1 MKIVKWKPKAI
12 MVGALLAVGLGVI
25 TTPQTTFASE
35 SPDTESVKK
44 ILESAKG
51 GEEGEFYSEDFA
63 NLLDSLDA
71 TKVFGATASDYTK
84 SMAKPTTV
92 TTANWKTKQSKYAD
106 KGFNG
111 TSLYKS
117 KQYLRYGI
125 YDGTTEIVGNKLNIE
140 GWSAQINYT
149 HANGTN
155 NATYFVAQNKNRTI
169 VTKGSN
175 TSKNITQN
183 YKWGYPNYSKKC
195 RNSHLDLDKSIAWTE
210 GGASSPDKYAGC
222 YHDFTKVGFK
232 VGLNLDTFFG
242 GSKSTEVYDMFI
254 VNVTGS
260 DTNRILYKKLSSTE
274 TVTKDY
280 KGTTNDGK
288 VTWDATGNDKT
299 AVVGDDGDIL
309 IRDPIT
315 SIVNKKYFK
324 QGTYTITD
332 SVTRNAVPWYY
343 LKGKAG
349 TRTAGIKGW
358 ISSVFIQ
365 DDGDQTKLRYATS
378 TQKFNII
385 FKNKETGAELQA
397 KVPMTVGQGKSIIV
411 DTAKYDIITVKGV
424 KWGAEV
430 KGAKITKAFDT
441 KNPPKD
447 IVINYVDE
455 LPLKINMVDKESGK
469 VIKTKTVQVKPNGKH
484 TEVADDLLTVSN
496 VKYKRISSLANN
508 KTQTTTYATGM
519 AKLPDMNFYYE
530 KESEQ
535 KFNIIF
541 KNKETG
547 AELQAKVP
555 MTVGQGKSIIVD
567 TAKYDII
574 TVKGV
579 KWGAEVKG
587 AKITKAFD
595 TKNPPKDI
603 VINYVDELP
612 LKINMVDKESGK
624 VIKTKTVQVKPNGK
638 HTEVADD
645 LLTVS
650 NVKYKRISSLANNKT
665 QTTTYATGMTK
676 LPDMNFYYEKE
687 SAISVRHIQI
697 DSSGK
702 ELSTIKTDT
711 LNGFIQ
717 DTVTAQAYDT
727 VGKPHDAKL
736 FTDRYFAG
744 RGVGIDGNYSGV
756 ETGVLKPHITQDN
769 AIKSGKKTY
778 ELLETTQNKVVKF
791 YYMKAVKDPSG
802 KCDISTGLCE
812 PENPNKP
819 VPDGEIPKLPPVGGV
834 DGKDYNDK
842 FVGQTNWFLTKDTK
856 ATKDNWLSST
866 LQTRLVGDIPTT
878 AYARK
883 DGSSKLTVNNK
894 VMFDKKAESDKNTY
908 YLNNVVTKRTVLKE
922 YGVGASN
929 AKVKQVTDGEAT
941 ASKLKDGAT
950 FAKGL
955 TSENKALDNTEA
967 KASSKKDIESQ
978 LSYTYTNRFKDTYVP
993 ADSFKGQVFKWE
1005 YKGTTTDW
1013 TTSKDVNRSAK
1024 DSMRHILG
1032 QDAPVITKA
1041 KPKLDLVV
1049 GGVAEWT
1056 KATTNTNGNDLKL
1069 KDVNE
1074 TITSKTIAE
1083 KLALNTQGKMA
1094 IGGTYD
1100 YANGLEKSAI
1110 KNTLATPTIPYANGY
1125 TDNFKKANRYFMVDA
1140 DSSLKNINTLNS
1152 TETLTKGK
1160 LNKVGFGKVKP
1171 VAGTTLVPNTAKYQ
1185 LGIETTSKKNTDNE
1199 TITLDT
1205 QFRYPM
1211 LSNTGFV
1218 SEVSKPAD
1226 NVPTMSSEFNQLKKI
1241 YKDTFG
1247 EEVATNDKVLF
1258 DKTSNYYVPFDN
1270 DSTLKPNVTYKNRAL
1285 LSDVGL
1291 SDVKVAFEDE
1301 FSYKNYLL
1309 GSVLDDTAYAVQ
1321 KDNLVKKGG
1330 AYDKDSITVVTPAK
1344 RKELVDFD
1352 RKKANPN
1359 AGLRATNTKSL
1370 DDLITKFNK

>member
-12 MVGALLAVGLGVI
+12 MAGALLAVGLGVI

-63 NLLDSLDA
+63 NLLDSVDA
-71 TKVFGATASDYTK
+71 TKVFGATTSDYTK
-84 SMAKPTTV
+84 SMANPTTV

-149 HANGTN
+149 HARGTN

-175 TSKNITQN
+175 TSNNITQN
-183 YKWGYPNYSKKC
+183 YKWGYPKYSKKC

-260 DTNRILYKKLSSTE
+260 DKNRILYKKLSSTE

-315 SIVNKKYFK
+315 SIVNNKYFK
-324 QGTYTITD
+324 QGTYTITG

-397 KVPMTVGQGKSIIV
+397 RVPMTVGQGKSISV

-424 KWGAEV
+424 KWGAVV
-430 KGAKITKAFDT
+430 KGAKIKKAFDT

-447 IVINYVDE
+447 IVINYVDK

-484 TEVADDLLTVSN
+484 KEVADDLLTVSN
-496 VKYKRISSLANN
+496 VKYKRISA
-508 KTQTTTYATGM
+508 
-519 AKLPDMNFYYE
+519 
-530 KESEQ
+530 
-535 KFNIIF
+535 
-541 KNKETG
+541 
-547 AELQAKVP
+547 
-555 MTVGQGKSIIVD
+555 
-567 TAKYDII
+567 
-574 TVKGV
+574 
-579 KWGAEVKG
+579 
-587 AKITKAFD
+587 
-595 TKNPPKDI
+595 
-603 VINYVDELP
+603 
-612 LKINMVDKESGK
+612 
-624 VIKTKTVQVKPNGK
+624 
-638 HTEVADD
+638 
-645 LLTVS
+645 
-650 NVKYKRISSLANNKT
+650 LANNKT

-727 VGKPHDAKL
+727 VGKSHDAKL

-744 RGVGIDGNYSGV
+744 RGVGIDGKYSGV

-856 ATKDNWLSST
+856 ATKDKWLSST

-883 DGSSKLTVNNK
+883 DGSSKLTANNK

-929 AKVKQVTDGEAT
+929 AKVKQVTDGEKT

-1100 YANGLEKSAI
+1100 YSNGLGKSTI

-1160 LNKVGFGKVKP
+1160 LNKVGFGKVNP

-1218 SEVSKPAD
+1218 SEVSKPED
-1226 NVPTMSSEFNQLKKI
+1226 NVPTMTSEFNQLKKI

-1321 KDNLVKKGG
+1321 KDNLVKKGE
-1330 AYDKDSITVVTPAK
+1330 AYDKDSITVVTPAN